1 MPSVRGPAD
10 ALRGNCAPRAER
22 ANRAVRCHW
31 HHSGDGPCGNPAQLV
46 NVAPRG
52 SRRPPARQHA
62 LRRKVAAACLVA
74 IAVIVALA
82 ATSGSTSP
90 HVRIPTGP
98 PPSALAPPSPQELV
112 DDSHR
117 REDAAI
123 DRVLSYTPFVLRGGS
138 QHREIAL
145 TFDDGPGP
153 YSLAL
158 LSVLKRL
165 RVPATYFEVGS
176 QERYFSSATQA
187 QIAAGYFVED
197 HTETHP
203 ELAALSPTDQQNE
216 IFEQPATI
224 TPYGAPY
231 PRLFRPPYGSF
242 NSTTLSLLRE
252 AHMLMVLWTVDTDDY
267 LLPGVDAIVHS
278 ALAGAEPGAIIL
290 MHDAGGVRTETIA
303 ALPRI
308 VAALRARGYVLVS
321 VPRLLLDDPPPPGQK
336 LPTGLSGS

>member
-1 MPSVRGPAD
+1 M
-10 ALRGNCAPRAER
+10 
-22 ANRAVRCHW
+22 
-31 HHSGDGPCGNPAQLV
+31 

-52 SRRPPARQHA
+52 SWRPPARQHA

-74 IAVIVALA
+74 IAVIVAIA
-82 ATSGSTSP
+82 ATSGSTSL

-138 QHREIAL
+138 QQREIAL

-267 LLPGVDAIVHS
+267 LLPGVRRDRPLGTRRRRAGRDHPDARRWRDPH
-278 ALAGAEPGAIIL
+278 ADDRRAAADCRRAARPRLRARQRPAAAARRPAAAGAEAADGTVGEL
-290 MHDAGGVRTETIA
+290 SAGSATPPSAPPPAHCRPP
-303 ALPRI
+303 PR
-308 VAALRARGYVLVS
+308 APRSRAR
-321 VPRLLLDDPPPPGQK
+321 
-336 LPTGLSGS
+336 